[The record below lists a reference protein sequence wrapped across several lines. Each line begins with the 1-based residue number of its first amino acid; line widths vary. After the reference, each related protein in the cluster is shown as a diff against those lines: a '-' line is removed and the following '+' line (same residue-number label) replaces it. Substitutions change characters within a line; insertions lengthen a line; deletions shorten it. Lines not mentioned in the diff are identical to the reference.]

1 MEMDQMT
8 TDGAAKETRTET
20 GVNSGISLDLGQGFL
35 DKATGIGTALSSLNK
50 AAEGLMSSSNYG
62 GPLRSLVSETPF
74 SANLPIEAMDF
85 RSGWHELIIIG
96 NGFDLECGLP
106 SSFGNFIEDRRAFF
120 EDEGSCS
127 GRESGYYTETIWD
140 AILASYGDENWSDI
154 EGAIS
159 KWVTSSK
166 GVTGT
171 GSTSIAQTCAEFNR
185 KAYDAVQSDYPIKE
199 SKTTAYLRKSY
210 SDSSSEMNEKRLL
223 QISRDELAILE
234 RDFSRYLSDA
244 VNACTDYFNSASA
257 LMKKILGLEL
267 PSQKDHILS
276 GSILSFN
283 YTRPCG
289 IYTLGGEPVSQV
301 NVHGSL
307 GNEIVFG
314 IDGKD
319 YMTDGDVLPFT
330 KTYRLMALDLPGT
343 STLVEMPNTIG
354 GGGTQIIKF
363 YGHSLGPAD
372 YSYFQATFDAV
383 DLYAG
388 DTKLI
393 FLFKPYPV
401 DGKMLSEDEARRDM
415 MNRAI
420 RLLTEYGETLDNKDH
435 GKNLIH
441 KLLLEGRLSVSL
453 LD

>member
-185 KAYDAVQSDYPIKE
+185 KAYDAVQSDYP
-199 SKTTAYLRKSY
+199 
-210 SDSSSEMNEKRLL
+210 KRLP
-223 QISRDELAILE
+223 ICASRIA
-234 RDFSRYLSDA
+234 
-244 VNACTDYFNSASA
+244 TA
-257 LMKKILGLEL
+257 L
-267 PSQKDHILS
+267 P
-276 GSILSFN
+276 
-283 YTRPCG
+283 R
-289 IYTLGGEPVSQV
+289 
-301 NVHGSL
+301 
-307 GNEIVFG
+307 
-314 IDGKD
+314 
-319 YMTDGDVLPFT
+319 
-330 KTYRLMALDLPGT
+330 
-343 STLVEMPNTIG
+343 
-354 GGGTQIIKF
+354 
-363 YGHSLGPAD
+363 
-372 YSYFQATFDAV
+372 
-383 DLYAG
+383 
-388 DTKLI
+388 
-393 FLFKPYPV
+393 
-401 DGKMLSEDEARRDM
+401 
-415 MNRAI
+415 
-420 RLLTEYGETLDNKDH
+420 
-435 GKNLIH
+435 
-441 KLLLEGRLSVSL
+441 
-453 LD
+453 

>member
-1 MEMDQMT
+1 MT
-8 TDGAAKETRTET
+8 TDGTAKETRT
-20 GVNSGISLDLGQGFL
+20 GMGINGDIALGLGRDFIG
-35 DKATGIGTALSSLNK
+35 KATGAGAALSSFSK
-50 AAEGLMSSSNYG
+50 AAESWMSPASFEDPMKSLESKSAV
-62 GPLRSLVSETPF
+62 PLIPSTEMPDL
-74 SANLPIEAMDF
+74 
-85 RSGWHELIIIG
+85 RSGWHKLVIIG

-106 SSFGNFIEDRRAFF
+106 SGFGKFIEDRRSFF
-120 EDEGSCS
+120 EDGGASI
-127 GRESGYYTETIWD
+127 GRELGYYTETIWD
-140 AILASYGDENWSDI
+140 AILASYGDENWSNI

-166 GVTGT
+166 YVTGA
-171 GSTSIAQTCAEFNR
+171 GSTGVAQTCAEFNR

-223 QISRDELAILE
+223 QISRDELTVLE
-234 RDFSRYLSDA
+234 KDFSRYLSDA
-244 VNACTDYFNSASA
+244 VNACADYFNSASS
-257 LMKKILGLEL
+257 LMKKMLRLEL
-267 PSQKDHILS
+267 PSQKDYILS
-276 GSILSFN
+276 GSILSFI
-283 YTRPCG
+283 YTRPRWM
-289 IYTLGGEPVSQV
+289 YTLDGDPVSQV

-307 GNEIVFG
+307 GDEIVFG

-319 YMTDGDVLPFT
+319 YMSNGDVLPFT

-343 STLVEMPNTIG
+343 STLVEMPDAIG
-354 GGGTQIIKF
+354 RGGTQIIKF

-372 YSYFQATFDAV
+372 YSYFQSIFDAV

-388 DTKLI
+388 GTKLI
-393 FLFKPYPV
+393 FLFRPYLV
-401 DGKMLSEDEARRDM
+401 DGKMLSEGEARRNM
-415 MNRAI
+415 MDKVI

>member
-1 MEMDQMT
+1 MDRMT
-8 TDGAAKETRTET
+8 TDGAAKEKHAWM
-20 GVNSGISLDLGQGFL
+20 GINGDIALDLGRDLIG
-35 DKATGIGTALSSLNK
+35 KATGVGTTLSSLNK
-50 AAEGLMSSSNYG
+50 AAEGLMSSSNFG
-62 GPLRSLVSETPF
+62 DPLKSLEPRNTFPSITPIETPD
-74 SANLPIEAMDF
+74 L
-85 RSGWHELIIIG
+85 RSGWHELVIIG

-106 SSFGNFIEDRRAFF
+106 SGFGKFIEDRRSFF
-120 EDEGSCS
+120 KDGGASI
-127 GRESGYYTETIWD
+127 GREPGYYTETIWD

-166 GVTGT
+166 YVTGA
-171 GSTSIAQTCAEFNR
+171 GSTGIAQTCAEFNR
-185 KAYDAVQSDYPIKE
+185 KANDAAQPVYPIKVSE
-199 SKTTAYLRKSY
+199 TTAYLRKSY
-210 SDSSSEMNEKRLL
+210 SDGSPEMNEKRLL
-223 QISRDELAILE
+223 QISRDELTVLE
-234 RDFSRYLSDA
+234 KDFSKYLSDA
-244 VNACTDYFNSASA
+244 VNASTGYFNSANA

-283 YTRPCG
+283 YTRPRWM
-289 IYTLGGEPVSQV
+289 YTLDGNPVSQV

-307 GNEIVFG
+307 GDEIVFG

-343 STLVEMPNTIG
+343 STLVEMPNAMG
-354 GGGTQIIKF
+354 RGGTQIIKF

-372 YSYFQATFDAV
+372 YSYFQAMFDTV

-393 FLFKPYPV
+393 FLFRPYPV
-401 DGKMLSEDEARRDM
+401 DGKMLSEGEARRDM
-415 MNRAI
+415 MDKAI